1 VLSAHTGVPLL
12 VPLIIPKIVA
22 YHPLHPPCRGDSIL
36 GTSDCGFTIIIEI
49 LQITSSR

>member
-1 VLSAHTGVPLL
+1 VLSAHTGVPLS
-12 VPLIIPKIVA
+12 VPFIIPKIDA
-22 YHPLHPPCRGDSIL
+22 YNPPPPPCRGDSIL